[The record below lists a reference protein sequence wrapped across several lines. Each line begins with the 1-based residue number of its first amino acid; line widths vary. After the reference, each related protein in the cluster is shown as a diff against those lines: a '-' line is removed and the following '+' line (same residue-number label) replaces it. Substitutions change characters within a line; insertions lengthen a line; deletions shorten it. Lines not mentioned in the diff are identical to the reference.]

1 MRWIAL
7 GFCLV
12 LAAGGAARAE
22 QAVNADLLRLHDDL
36 RLSDSQEAGWRD
48 YTTAIAANPQTVARH
63 RATQELLPMVPTPRR
78 LALIEASMARD
89 AADFRRQGAAV
100 IAFYNKLT
108 PAQQRT
114 YDQDTLP
121 SVSDPRP

>member
-7 GFCLV
+7 GFGLV

-36 RLSDSQEAGWRD
+36 HLSDSQEAGWRD

-63 RATQELLPMVPTPRR
+63 QATESLLPTVPTPRR
-78 LALIEASMARD
+78 LALIEASMAQD
-89 AADFRRQGAAV
+89 AADFKRQGAAV

-114 YDQDTLP
+114 YDQETVP
-121 SVSDPRP
+121 SVSNPRP